1 VTILWNGEPLC
12 EKSPVA
18 KRPTDREGIVPTSGC
33 TVRKKWRERQR
44 QRQRQREREREVP
57 QLLLNLTNALVTF
70 LSCPPRDWKKNIRIA
85 SQNSNDPM
93 KREEA
98 G

>member
-1 VTILWNGEPLC
+1 VRRVLLQRDQLIVKGLC
-12 EKSPVA
+12 LRRDVEI
-18 KRPTDREGIVPTSGC
+18 E
-33 TVRKKWRERQR
+33 TVRKKCRERQR
-44 QRQRQREREREVP
+44 QREREVP